1 MHDHVKSTVRD
12 FNLDYI
18 ILHCGTNDLNSDQT
32 ASQIV
37 GSIIE
42 LALSLKSKDNKM
54 SNSFIVAKIDNLNN
68 KSSEVTVV

>member
-12 FNLDYI
+12 FNPDYI
-18 ILHCGTNDLNSDQT
+18 ILHCGNNDLNCERT

-37 GSIIE
+37 RSIIE

-68 KSSEVTVV
+68 KASEVTVV